1 MKELGINIYNGIA
14 CFNTGRMK
22 RLSVSL
28 LKGIVLALFFAVLL
42 YPLASQAAETKG
54 AGKAANSSASSGSSC
69 NHSCAQV
76 EKNQADG
83 GCKIAVGKGN
93 KLEGDSST
101 KLDSSCI
108 KRNSSNGCFNA
119 MPVSAGTG
127 NYTMAGWRSW
137 GDRNHYGTDIGA
149 SGYTNSKVFAATDGK
164 VVHAAWNNGSG
175 RTLAILHDKKCTGA
189 SNNHYLTIYRHL
201 WRVASTKNPTEGG
214 GYSADPSAAFA
225 LGNVK
230 KDDIIGIVGG
240 SNVKS
245 GKHCDNPDQDGG
257 KSCRSGGYYALHLHF
272 EMWDGDAVNGTQAS
286 SSRVMQ
292 PSCASASVL
301 CGGCAGEKCGT
312 RSGNPIAFGSSSDSS
327 GVIHGDESGSV
338 ASNCS
343 FGSYLDSDKCS
354 FCGLFKTMFNV
365 ASQVALMADKGLMEP
380 TLNLVKIGFLIWLAI
395 YLLKQ
400 IASFSATN
408 SGEMAKGILFQGFRV
423 AVVVLILNSTA
434 SLFYV
439 MDLTLNPVM
448 MTGMNFI
455 GDLGG
460 TSTCDLKA
468 DYMSGIKGYS
478 SEKGYAD
485 TANIDGGLSKEV
497 GESIICSIKH
507 MEDSTSLLMK
517 LGNYSVCLSF
527 ERKWLSN
534 LLPHL
539 GLLTTGVF
547 LWLAGLALLISFP
560 WCLVDCVLQL
570 CIAAALI
577 PCAIGAF
584 AFKITSKYLKIV
596 WDFFMNAMFS
606 FVFMAIIVYIINQ
619 QLQSWLGIQ
628 FDGSTDPDESMFLQF
643 SKLAWYGMGF
653 IRVFAICFFCYVFF
667 EEAKDMANK
676 FASSAGLGGSKG
688 IGRMIGG
695 TMGGIAADAGLRGL
709 KLGGRVASAAGD
721 GVNAVAGNKFRSM
734 RNNAIG
740 ALASRLG
747 KNGAVTVADGKTVG
761 REGSIRMFGRDIKF
775 SATKGDDGKWTLTRE
790 SHKRSATDKA
800 FEKVLDKDGNEVRDA
815 NGNVKYRARHRVL
828 GVFGERYEDMIA
840 TKDED
845 GNLVYSTADGKSK
858 FRMNDDGE
866 IVSYQTRFTRSYL
879 GLGKSVEKG
888 NVKQY
893 GTNRTVSTATSRT
906 REVTDSKGNVVSA
919 ETEMKDFSFFN
930 RDLVRKDGTINID
943 TFNEMQKNMKNPEA
957 AAKVLIA
964 KVMEKRGMKL
974 DLKDPKM
981 SVDID
986 DNGRVTI
993 QQTVKDKDGNVT
1005 EIKNIQAVMVG
1016 DQMFIAAETTDKN
1029 GNITLNES
1037 NGIFH
1042 TVQTAVKQKD
1052 GSFKYDFDGGFSE
1065 HAMSENGFMSPV
1077 NYKGEWG
1084 NNIDRDKA
1092 MAGFSNDHFEKYMDK
1107 LRMRQMER
1115 TMSTGE
1121 YNRSEAVNQMYSH
1134 IHGRDIK
1141 SLEEAM
1147 QNMAGTQGRKNRYG
1161 TEVFS
1166 IKNLEDR
1173 LSDRKEKADEL
1184 DSEIKNQLNDI
1195 KDVRDELDKEYIRQ
1209 DKLLEEQKQL
1219 LEAADRDDE
1228 EIMRLSR
1235 EIQMIAEETEKR
1247 TKELEIMNKEKREKE
1262 MQLQLVQDEINQL
1275 ERQKGEFYTAQA
1287 SDDANK

>member
-1 MKELGINIYNGIA
+1 MMKKLRINTRSGA
-14 CFNTGRMK
+14 TCFNEGK
-22 RLSVSL
+22 LKQLSVSL
-28 LKGIVLALFFAVLL
+28 LRAMMIMLLFAVLL
-42 YPLASQAAETKG
+42 YPLNTQAAGTKNTN
-54 AGKAANSSASSGSSC
+54 NSNSASPASSGGNC
-69 NHSCAQV
+69 NHSCSQV
-76 EKNQADG
+76 EKNQASG
-83 GCKIAVGKGN
+83 GCKIAVKN
-93 KLEGDSST
+93 NNSLEGSSST
-101 KLDSSCI
+101 KLDTKCI
-108 KRNSSNGCFNA
+108 KSNSSSGCFNA
-119 MPVSAGTG
+119 MPISAGTG
-127 NYTMAGWRSW
+127 NYTMAGSRTST
-137 GDRNHYGTDIGA
+137 RNHYGTDIGA
-149 SGYTNSKVFAATDGK
+149 SGYTNSKVFAAADGK
-164 VVHAAWNNGSG
+164 IVHAKWNNGSG
-175 RTLAILHDKKCTGA
+175 RTLGIEHQKQCTGA
-189 SNNHYLTIYRHL
+189 SNPKYSTIYRHL
-201 WRVASTKNPTEGG
+201 WRVATTQNPSESS
-214 GYSADPSAAFA
+214 GYSAEPSAAYA

-230 KDDIIGIVGG
+230 KDQIIGIVGG
-240 SNVKS
+240 SNMIGGS
-245 GKHCDNPDQDGG
+245 RHCDNSSQDGG
-257 KSCRSGGYYALHLHF
+257 KSGCANMCNGGASHAGFFCIHLHF
-272 EMWDGDAVNGTQAS
+272 ELWDGPIVNNTQAS
-286 SSRVMQ
+286 TSNVMQ
-292 PSCASASVL
+292 PSCANASVL
-301 CGGCAGEKCGT
+301 CGGCPGKQCGT
-312 RSGNPIAFGSSSDSS
+312 REGNPIAFGSSSDSS

-343 FGSYLDSDKCS
+343 FGSYLDSSKCI
-354 FCGLFKTMFNV
+354 FCGLFKTMYNV

-423 AVVVLILNSTA
+423 AVVALILNSTT

-448 MTGMNFI
+448 MTGLNFI
-455 GDLGG
+455 GDLGS

-468 DYMSGIKGYS
+468 DYMTGIKGYS

-497 GESIICSIKH
+497 GESIVCSIKH
-507 MEDSTSLLMK
+507 MEDSTGLLMK

-527 ERKWLSN
+527 ERKWLAN

-539 GLLTTGVF
+539 GLLTTGIF
-547 LWLAGLALLISFP
+547 LWLAGLALLITFP

-628 FDGSTDPDESMFLQF
+628 LDGGTDPDESMFLKF
-643 SKLAWYGMGF
+643 NKLAWYGMGF

-688 IGRMIGG
+688 IGRMVGG
-695 TMGGIAADAGLRGL
+695 TMGGMAAKVGVASA
-709 KLGGRVASAAGD
+709 KLGGRVAGAAGD
-721 GVNAVAGNKFRSM
+721 GINAAVGNKYRSL
-734 RNNAIG
+734 RNHAIG
-740 ALASRLG
+740 ALASKLG
-747 KNGAVTVADGKTVG
+747 KKNTDGQSVG
-761 REGSIRMFGRDIKF
+761 GSIRILGRDIKF
-775 SATKGDDGKWTLTRE
+775 SATKGADGKWTLTRE

-815 NGNVKYRARHRVL
+815 NGNVKYRARHRI
-828 GVFGERYEDMIA
+828 FGKTTGYEDMIA
-840 TKDED
+840 TEDGD

-858 FRMNDDGE
+858 FTMNADGE

-943 TFNEMQKNMKNPEA
+943 TFNEMQKNMKNPEQ

-964 KVMEKRGMKL
+964 KVMEARGMKL

-981 SVDID
+981 SVNID

-993 QQTVKDKDGNVT
+993 QQTIKDKDGKVT
-1005 EIKNIQAVMVG
+1005 ETKNIQAVMVG
-1016 DQMFIAAETTDKN
+1016 DQMFIAAETTDKD

-1147 QNMAGTQGRKNRYG
+1147 QNMAGTQGRKNR
-1161 TEVFS
+1161 
-1166 IKNLEDR
+1166 
-1173 LSDRKEKADEL
+1173 
-1184 DSEIKNQLNDI
+1184 
-1195 KDVRDELDKEYIRQ
+1195 
-1209 DKLLEEQKQL
+1209 
-1219 LEAADRDDE
+1219 
-1228 EIMRLSR
+1228 
-1235 EIQMIAEETEKR
+1235 
-1247 TKELEIMNKEKREKE
+1247 
-1262 MQLQLVQDEINQL
+1262 
-1275 ERQKGEFYTAQA
+1275 
-1287 SDDANK
+1287 